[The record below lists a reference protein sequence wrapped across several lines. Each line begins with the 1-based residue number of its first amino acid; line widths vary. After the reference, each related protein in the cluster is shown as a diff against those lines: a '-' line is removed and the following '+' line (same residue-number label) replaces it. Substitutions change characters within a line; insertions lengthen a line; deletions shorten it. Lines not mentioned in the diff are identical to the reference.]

1 MTDFTS
7 FINIYDNYRIYSM
20 AKLVSGASVM
30 IDDSTINTSLY
41 NDSGTDVIIY
51 LPSDTQQMSVSAR
64 QTKLFPLGTILRV
77 SKELFVLDNLYDAQA
92 DIVSTDSNYKFYQ
105 LNKPNG
111 YYIISSLTKPI
122 LLFNDTRFNIVL
134 QDINGNF
141 IPLSS
146 RMSVSFNKTIRLR
159 IVENPS
165 NRNLIVTPVNTDDI
179 VQPDNNGYYLL
190 DQRRRYIIRAS

>member
-1 MTDFTS
+1 MSDFTS

-20 AKLVSGASVM
+20 AKLTTGASV
-30 IDDSTINTSLY
+30 IINDSTINTSLY
-41 NDSGTDVIIY
+41 NDSGTTIIIY
-51 LPSDTQQMSVSAR
+51 LPSDTQQMLVSAR
-64 QTKLFPLGTILRV
+64 ETKLFPLGTILRV

-92 DIVSTDSNYKFYQ
+92 DIVSTDNNYKFYQ

-111 YYIISSLTKPI
+111 YYIVSSLNEPI
-122 LLFNDTRFNIVL
+122 RLFNDTRFNIVL

-146 RMSVSFNKTIRLR
+146 RMSVSFNKTTRLR

-165 NRNLIVTPVNTDDI
+165 NRNLIILVNTNNI

-190 DQRRRYIIRAS
+190 DQRTRYIIQAS